1 MFEPMC
7 PRAEAGA
14 TEARLQGRG
23 SSAEQ
28 ALRVLVAEDDDG
40 FRDLLRDALVREG
53 YDVVA
58 VSSGIELLERLA
70 GSLSSHGEAFGVV
83 ISDVRMPGWSGLDV
97 LASLVSEPMAPP
109 VVLITAFGD
118 ERLHEQALSAG
129 AAAILDKP
137 FDLETLCDL
146 VDRVVASESK
156 QLSRP

>member
-1 MFEPMC
+1 MSKKSEG
-7 PRAEAGA
+7 GA
-14 TEARLQGRG
+14 TEAHLQGRC
-23 SSAEQ
+23 SAAEQ
-28 ALRVLVAEDDDG
+28 ALRVLVAEDDDW

-53 YDVVA
+53 YEVVV

-70 GSLSSHGEAFGVV
+70 GSLSSDGEAFGVV

-118 ERLHEQALSAG
+118 ECLHEQALNAG

-146 VDRVVASESK
+146 VARVVASETK
-156 QLSRP
+156 PLSRP